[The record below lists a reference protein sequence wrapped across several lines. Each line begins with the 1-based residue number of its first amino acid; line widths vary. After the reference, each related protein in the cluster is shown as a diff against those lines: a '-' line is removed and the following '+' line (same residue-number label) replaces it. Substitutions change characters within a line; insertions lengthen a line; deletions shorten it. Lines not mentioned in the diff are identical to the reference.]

1 MNEASLLAA
10 DEPSPVSV
18 TGSGASRFVVVCEH
32 AGNRIPAALG
42 TLGLDGAERRRH
54 IAWDIGAQD
63 LATGVA
69 AGLDAVLLAQ
79 TYSRLVCDCNR
90 RPAAADFI
98 PEVSETTEVP
108 GNRGLSPAGRA
119 AREAAVFRPFHDRVA
134 AELDRR
140 AAAGERSILVTVHS
154 FTPVYKDVARPWEI
168 GVLFNRDRVLSPRI
182 AEVLEARGDLVVGIN
197 QPYFVS
203 DETDYT
209 VPVHGEARGIPC
221 VELEIRNDL
230 LGDPAGIARWTE
242 IVVAAVAEAAR
253 AV

>member
-1 MNEASLLAA
+1 MGPSLLTA
-10 DEPSPVSV
+10 DEPSPVTV
-18 TGSGASRFVVVCEH
+18 TGSGASRLVVVCEH

-42 TLGLDGAERRRH
+42 TLGLDAAERRRH
-54 IAWDIGAQD
+54 IAWDIGARA

-69 AGLDAVLLAQ
+69 ASLDAVLIAQ

-90 RPAAADFI
+90 RPQAPDFI
-98 PEVSETTEVP
+98 PEICETTVVP
-108 GNRGLSPAGRA
+108 GNRGLSAADRA

-140 AAAGERSILVTVHS
+140 AGAVLVTVHS
-154 FTPVYKDVARPWEI
+154 FTPVYKGVARPWEI
-168 GVLFNRDRVLSPRI
+168 GVLFNRDRVLSPRV
-182 AEVLEARGDLVVGIN
+182 AAVLQGRGDLVVGIN

-209 VPVHGEARGIPC
+209 VPVHGEARGLPC

-230 LGDPAGIARWTE
+230 LGDPAGVARWTE
-242 IVVAAVAEAAR
+242 IVSAAVRAASGL
-253 AV
+253 A